1 MLSVAFAVFGACYVF
16 SVDRWPPPQPWELVV
31 VHGAMQLMAASTS
44 IALGSNLKGLP
55 VSSHQNG
62 YPWSVGYLSVG
73 SGLPTCPDSAW
84 SLQENGCLTFLPP
97 TPQFRIIKS

>member
-1 MLSVAFAVFGACYVF
+1 MCSLLTDGLLPS
-16 SVDRWPPPQPWELVV
+16 
-31 VHGAMQLMAASTS
+31 HGSLLWSMGPMQLMAASTS

-62 YPWSVGYLSVG
+62 YPWSVQYLSVG